1 MSNAKSPTPGRQLE
15 MMFLRIADSGE
26 QQTYSDLIER
36 GLRHTAAAYA
46 SQKVYRLFMELA
58 DLAEI
63 VGVLPPAETARP
75 PLIIGSSPQAAHRA
89 RMRSKLRV
97 LGPGEREVRND
108 EARASEFGGR
118 ANHPK
123 E

>member
-1 MSNAKSPTPGRQLE
+1 MSKVRSLPPSRQLE
-15 MMFLRIADSGE
+15 MMFLRVADGGE
-26 QQTYSDLIER
+26 QRTYYDLIER

-63 VGVLPPAETARP
+63 IGVLPPAESLRP
-75 PLIIGSSPQAAHRA
+75 PLIIGSSPQAAHRV
-89 RMRSKLRV
+89 RMRGKLQILTRN
-97 LGPGEREVRND
+97 ERVRND
-108 EARASEFGGR
+108 ESRASQFGGR

>member
-1 MSNAKSPTPGRQLE
+1 MSKAKSPAPGRQLE

-26 QQTYSDLIER
+26 QQTYYDLIER

-63 VGVLPPAETARP
+63 IGVLPPAETARP
-75 PLIIGSSPQAAHRA
+75 PLIIGSSPQSAHRA
-89 RMRSKLRV
+89 RMRGKLR
-97 LGPGEREVRND
+97 LLNRDEQEVRNG
-108 EARASEFGGR
+108 EARASEFGGW
-118 ANHPK
+118 ANRPK